1 MKSAS
6 ISDIKTELKELEPS
20 RLKELCLQLA
30 KYKKD
35 NKEYLAFLLFESHDK
50 NLFTTELK
58 KEITD
63 QFNAIDKTNNLY
75 FVKKSLRKILRSIV
89 KYCKY
94 IDDKALAAELYIYFC
109 DCLNESGIPYERS
122 QLLVNMYAQQ
132 LKKINTLVAALH
144 PDLQADYN
152 NDLVRITIA

>member
-50 NLFTTELK
+50 NLFVSELK
-58 KEITD
+58 KEISE
-63 QFNAIDKTNNLY
+63 QFKAIDISNNLY
-75 FVKKSLRKILRSIV
+75 SVKKSLRKILRSIV

-94 IDDKALAAELYIYFC
+94 IDDKALAVELHIYFC
-109 DCLNESGIPYERS
+109 DWLNDSGIPYKRS

-132 LKKINTLVAALH
+132 LKKINTLVASLH

-152 NDLVRITIA
+152 NDLERITI